1 MLSSRADGHEQQQ
14 DSIKVL
20 DVSKALPESPAASR
34 KKIKDEYIDK
44 FKDTVVIKAVER
56 DSNIIRR
63 AGGSQKLHLELHS
76 GPEMAGSVGPFAR
89 DRSKLTGE
97 NALEKVGAR
106 VKSFRE
112 KKTTWVP
119 TVNRIQKRI
128 QPNIAQPE
136 YYSQGRRMNP
146 TKLIYNIKL
155 KVDRQIEESNGQ
167 KQKEDLGDRGV
178 DNRESYHRFS
188 SQYLV
193 SPRGHTEPLP
203 DVGSGTEYTR
213 NVELIGKM
221 LNHHTEFQEAMNR
234 KIHIVSKGEK
244 ISTSSMNPVMAGKVA
259 DAIRQLDHAHSQ
271 N

>member
-1 MLSSRADGHEQQQ
+1 ML
-14 DSIKVL
+14 
-20 DVSKALPESPAASR
+20 
-34 KKIKDEYIDK
+34 
-44 FKDTVVIKAVER
+44 KAVER

-63 AGGSQKLHLELHS
+63 AGGSQKLHLELDS
-76 GPEMAGSVGPFAR
+76 GPEISGSVGPFAR
-89 DRSKLTGE
+89 NRSKLADG
-97 NALEKVGAR
+97 NALEKVEAR

-112 KKTTWVP
+112 KQTAWVP
-119 TVNRIQKRI
+119 AVNRMQRRI
-128 QPNIAQPE
+128 QPTIVQPE
-136 YYSQGRRMNP
+136 YYGSGRRMNP
-146 TKLIYNIKL
+146 TKLMYNIKT

-193 SPRGHTEPLP
+193 SPRGYKEPLP
-203 DVGSGTEYTR
+203 DIHSGTEYTR

-221 LNHHTEFQEAMNR
+221 LNHHSEFQEAMNR

-259 DAIRQLDHAHSQ
+259 DAIRQLDH
-271 N
+271 